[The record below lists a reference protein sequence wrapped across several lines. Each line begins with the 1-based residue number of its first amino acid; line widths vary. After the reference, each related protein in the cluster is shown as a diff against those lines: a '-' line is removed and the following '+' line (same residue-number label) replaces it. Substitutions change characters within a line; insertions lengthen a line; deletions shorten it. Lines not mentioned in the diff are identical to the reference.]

1 MTMVNY
7 IDVSFNVYTFGDM
20 QTNPPNAKKK
30 CLLHSVLSINTLLR
44 KLKAKIYLRSI
55 W

>member
-30 CLLHSVLSINTLLR
+30 MFITLSVVNIHTF
-44 KLKAKIYLRSI
+44 KKIKT
-55 W
+55 